1 MSYAR
6 DQLIPL
12 TDAGLGN
19 AAYLATPALA
29 VLAGGPQD
37 WAGATGQPLQEGP

>member
-6 DQLIPL
+6 DHLVPL
-12 TDAGLGN
+12 VDEGLGKP
-19 AAYLATPALA
+19 AYLAGLA

-37 WAGATGQPLQEGP
+37 WAAATRQPLQEEP

>member
-1 MSYAR
+1 VSYAR
-6 DQLIPL
+6 DHQIPL
-12 TDAGLGN
+12 TDKG
-19 AAYLATPALA
+19 PA